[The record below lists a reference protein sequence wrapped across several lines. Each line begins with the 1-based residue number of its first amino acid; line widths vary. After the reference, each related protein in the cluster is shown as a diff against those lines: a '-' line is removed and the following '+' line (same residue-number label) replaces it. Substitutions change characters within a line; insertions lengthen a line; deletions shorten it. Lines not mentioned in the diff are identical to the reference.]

1 MLDQL
6 RAYASLVLGALRP
19 LVGDG
24 RQLALR
30 YTTWDALLAAFEAE
44 QAADGTPA

>member
-1 MLDQL
+1 VLDQL